1 VDVGAAA
8 GHRVIRT
15 ALPFAL
21 VLALWQAACTGG
33 LAPASVLPTPAG
45 VGYALQKLIAGGE
58 IFADLAATLL
68 RCFAGL
74 LASFLLGVPLGAL
87 MATSPRINGFFTPL
101 IRATYAL
108 PKTALV
114 PLFILWFGVGL
125 RTEVGAILLSA
136 LLPLTIYTY
145 QGVKSVPRVVVWSAA
160 AMGTPRHALLW
171 HILLPASLQASL
183 AGLRIALGFTFV
195 SGISTEMIAA
205 NSGIGRLIFQ
215 YGESGAYDYMF
226 AAVLTLVSLVFLA
239 DAALVRLSNHLLRW
253 HG

>member
-1 VDVGAAA
+1 
-8 GHRVIRT
+8 VIRT
-15 ALPFAL
+15 ATAALPFLL
-21 VLALWQAACTGG
+21 VLVLWQAACASG
-33 LAPASVLPTPAG
+33 LAPAAVLPSPAG
-45 VGYALQKLIAGGE
+45 VGHALEKLIAGGE
-58 IFADLAATLL
+58 IFGDLAATLL
-68 RCFAGL
+68 RCFVGL

-87 MATSPRINGFFTPL
+87 MATSPRIDGFFSPL
-101 IRATYAL
+101 IRATYSL

-145 QGVKSVPRVVVWSAA
+145 QGVQGVPRVVVWSAA

-171 HILLPASLQASL
+171 RVLLPASLQASL

-215 YGESGAYDYMF
+215 YGESGSYDYMF
-226 AAVLTLVSLVFLA
+226 AAVLTLVTVVFLA
-239 DAALVRLSNHLLRW
+239 DAALVRLTDFLLRW